1 MSDVDVLVRGGTIL
15 DGSGEPARTG
25 DVAIRGDRIVGVG
38 DLGAVDP
45 KLVVDA
51 EGLAVAPGF
60 INMMSWSPESLIE
73 DGRSQ
78 SDLRQGVTLEVL
90 GEGLSMGPLTAEMK
104 DELERRGLANPLVE
118 YEIEW
123 TTLGEFLGWLERRG
137 ISANVASFVGA
148 STVRIHELGYEAR
161 PPTEDELD
169 RMCRLVREA
178 MAEGAL
184 GVASALI
191 YPPATS
197 STTEELVALASAAAE
212 FGGSYASHIRG
223 EGAALLGSIAELI
236 EIVEAARAE
245 GLPVTADVYPYHFSG
260 TGLDSC
266 IPPWAHE
273 GGFDALVERL
283 RDPDVRAR
291 VVEDLGSVVD
301 GWENPFREGGPERIV
316 VAGFRRDALRDLT
329 GKTLAEVASIRG
341 TTPEEAV
348 MDLLIEDDN
357 NVNALFFEM
366 SEDEVRTVLALP
378 WVSFCSDEESQAPE
392 GIFLKANPHP
402 RAYGAFAR
410 VLGRYVREE
419 GILPLEE
426 AIRKLTSLPA
436 ENLRLEGRGRLR
448 DGFFADLVVFDPG
461 EIRDHATPDDPHRY
475 ATGVAHVLVNGTPVI
490 AKGEHTGATPGRFVR
505 GPGAPPPA

>member
-1 MSDVDVLVRGGTIL
+1 M
-15 DGSGEPARTG
+15 
-25 DVAIRGDRIVGVG
+25 
-38 DLGAVDP
+38 
-45 KLVVDA
+45 
-51 EGLAVAPGF
+51 
-60 INMMSWSPESLIE
+60 
-73 DGRSQ
+73 
-78 SDLRQGVTLEVL
+78 
-90 GEGLSMGPLTAEMK
+90 
-104 DELERRGLANPLVE
+104 
-118 YEIEW
+118 
-123 TTLGEFLGWLERRG
+123 
-137 ISANVASFVGA
+137 
-148 STVRIHELGYEAR
+148 
-161 PPTEDELD
+161 
-169 RMCRLVREA
+169 
-178 MAEGAL
+178 
-184 GVASALI
+184 
-191 YPPATS
+191 
-197 STTEELVALASAAAE
+197 
-212 FGGSYASHIRG
+212 
-223 EGAALLGSIAELI
+223 
-236 EIVEAARAE
+236 
-245 GLPVTADVYPYHFSG
+245 
-260 TGLDSC
+260 
-266 IPPWAHE
+266 
-273 GGFDALVERL
+273 
-283 RDPDVRAR
+283 
-291 VVEDLGSVVD
+291 
-301 GWENPFREGGPERIV
+301 

-366 SEDEVRTVLALP
+366 SEDDVRTVLALP

-461 EIRDHATPDDPHRY
+461 EIRDHATPEDPHRY

>member
-1 MSDVDVLVRGGTIL
+1 M
-15 DGSGEPARTG
+15 
-25 DVAIRGDRIVGVG
+25 
-38 DLGAVDP
+38 
-45 KLVVDA
+45 
-51 EGLAVAPGF
+51 
-60 INMMSWSPESLIE
+60 
-73 DGRSQ
+73 
-78 SDLRQGVTLEVL
+78 
-90 GEGLSMGPLTAEMK
+90 
-104 DELERRGLANPLVE
+104 
-118 YEIEW
+118 
-123 TTLGEFLGWLERRG
+123 
-137 ISANVASFVGA
+137 
-148 STVRIHELGYEAR
+148 
-161 PPTEDELD
+161 
-169 RMCRLVREA
+169 
-178 MAEGAL
+178 
-184 GVASALI
+184 
-191 YPPATS
+191 
-197 STTEELVALASAAAE
+197 
-212 FGGSYASHIRG
+212 
-223 EGAALLGSIAELI
+223 
-236 EIVEAARAE
+236 
-245 GLPVTADVYPYHFSG
+245 
-260 TGLDSC
+260 
-266 IPPWAHE
+266 
-273 GGFDALVERL
+273 
-283 RDPDVRAR
+283 
-291 VVEDLGSVVD
+291 
-301 GWENPFREGGPERIV
+301 

-366 SEDEVRTVLALP
+366 SEDDVRTVLALP

-461 EIRDHATPDDPHRY
+461 EIRDHATPEDPHRY

-490 AKGEHTGATPGRFVR
+490 AEGEHTGATPGRFVR